1 MNRNTAIVLGVI
13 AVALIVVGVL
23 VYQQQQRSIPVIQVE
38 AGGASVS
45 IGAGGISVSVPP
57 SQE

>member
-1 MNRNTAIVLGVI
+1 MNRNTAIVLGII
-13 AVALIVVGVL
+13 AVALIVVAML

-38 AGGASVS
+38 TGGASVS

-57 SQE
+57 DQE